1 MPPKRK
7 AAAAAAPAA
16 KRSARAAP
24 APAKKAP
31 AAKKAAPAKK
41 APAKAAKAA
50 PAKAAPAKGKGGK
63 KGEVD
68 PEEFVEKLL
77 EVCKVLVTVC
87 ETVIAEDTKE
97 FTITTEENFS
107 VHGDKLLKLLP
118 EEARLPMMKMA
129 VRYQQAMDSGPPFGW
144 AFESEDDDN
153 DDVAED
159 AIFNAE
165 HFYWFKQWFTVAQA
179 KKFID
184 GADKAT
190 DAALD
195 SMFTLPDGFDEDDD
209 DDEEDDEDDDLDDD
223 DEDWMD
229 PSMPWKKG

>member
-7 AAAAAAPAA
+7 AAAAPAPAA

-31 AAKKAAPAKK
+31 AAKAKAKAAPAK

-50 PAKAAPAKGKGGK
+50 PAKATKGKK
-63 KGEVD
+63 EQVD

-107 VHGDKLLKLLP
+107 VHGDALLKLLP

-144 AFESEDDDN
+144 AFESDEDATDDI
-153 DDVAED
+153 AED

-165 HFYWFKQWFTVAQA
+165 HFYWFKQWFTIAQA

-184 GADKAT
+184 GADAAT

-209 DDEEDDEDDDLDDD
+209 DEEDEEEDDEFDEEDDD
-223 DEDWMD
+223 DWMD
-229 PSMPWKKG
+229 PNMPWKKG